1 MLRLLAFLLGDK
13 RGFGQKEIKL
23 ALQHGRYSRG
33 EARLVIAN
41 VLQGRPREVLTTA
54 DEALAQGEKR
64 NAKTELESN
73 FGSFSE
79 MPKALK

>member
-1 MLRLLAFLLGDK
+1 VLKLLAFLLGDK
-13 RGFGQKEIKL
+13 RDFGQKEIKL
-23 ALQHGRYSRG
+23 ALRHSRYSRG

-41 VLQGRPREVLTTA
+41 ALQGRPREVLTTA

-73 FGSFSE
+73 LGSFSE